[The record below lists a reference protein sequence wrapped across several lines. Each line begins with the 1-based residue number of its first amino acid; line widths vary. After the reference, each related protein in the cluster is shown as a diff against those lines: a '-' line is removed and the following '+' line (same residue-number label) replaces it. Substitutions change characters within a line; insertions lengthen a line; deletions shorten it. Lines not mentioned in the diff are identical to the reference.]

1 MTILVVCH
9 HYGHSGD
16 RRSANQMVRGWI
28 SIFWMDHTDRRQPWH
43 ALVLE
48 VDDKGWMPY
57 PPADTWQEGDP
68 LDPHIGEAA

>member
-1 MTILVVCH
+1 MTVLVVCH
-9 HYGHSGD
+9 HYGHSGP
-16 RRSANQMVRGWI
+16 RWSANRMMRGWI
-28 SIFWMDHTDRRQPWH
+28 SIFWMDYTSRLEPWH

-57 PPADTWQEGDP
+57 PPQDTWQKGDP